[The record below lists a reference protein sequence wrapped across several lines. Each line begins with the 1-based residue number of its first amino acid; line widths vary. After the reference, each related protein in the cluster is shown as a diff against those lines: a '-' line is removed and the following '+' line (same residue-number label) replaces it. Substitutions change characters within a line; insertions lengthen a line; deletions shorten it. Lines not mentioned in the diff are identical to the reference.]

1 MWGFFLSFSLFFSL
15 SAADRWN
22 QSKSE
27 KANAGTH
34 IKKKKIQR
42 QSESGFVAAVCCVC
56 SLFGCLE
63 GLAGCW
69 GLVAALASRRS
80 T

>member
-1 MWGFFLSFSLFFSL
+1 MCVFVSLSLSL
-15 SAADRWN
+15 SAADLGN

-27 KANAGTH
+27 KANTGTH
-34 IKKKKIQR
+34 IKKKKKIQR
-42 QSESGFVAAVCCVC
+42 QSEPGFVAAVCCVC

-69 GLVAALASRRS
+69 GLAAALTSRRS